1 MIDGRAVGRG
11 AWTYMYPFN
20 KKEKHTFS
28 VVRAKEKKQ
37 IVVDPV
43 DD

>member
-1 MIDGRAVGRG
+1 
-11 AWTYMYPFN
+11 MYPFN

>member
-1 MIDGRAVGRG
+1 VGRG
-11 AWTYMYPFN
+11 VWIYMYPFN

-37 IVVDPV
+37 IVVEPG